1 MPSLFETLFK
11 VNFLLL
17 VLQRCLYNKQKNN
30 CLLGDM
36 EFLSSSVQL
45 DISLIRCAQSIVT
58 QQSLALNVSDRRV
71 KVVALL

>member
-11 VNFLLL
+11 VNFFLL
-17 VLQRCLYNKQKNN
+17 VLQRCLYNKQKNT